1 MKGSRSVLLCLVV
14 AIVAGAFAAAG
25 ASAAEYGPKEFPE
38 VGRCVK
44 TALGA
49 GTYVGANCQ
58 FVAAPGKGRYEWV
71 PAETSEK
78 LSFVGGGGET
88 ILATLAHPRIS
99 CIATNISG
107 EWLNEKRALIKIEM
121 QGCTNQANVQCTTV
135 GGQNKSEISATV
147 LGEIGFIQNVEKKV
161 VVGMDFKPLAEG
173 TPLFS
178 YECGGGPLEQNAV
191 EGSVIAK
198 WKPIQSMK
206 TTFKAILHVRTNGT
220 QDPEKFET
228 GLKDTLTT
236 TYKSGLETLGSA
248 PSTLSIKEI
257 LGTSSKYE
265 IRVKEVP
272 FT

>member
-1 MKGSRSVLLCLVV
+1 MKGTRSVLLCLVV
-14 AIVAGAFAAAG
+14 ALAAGAFAAPI
-25 ASAAEYGPKEFPE
+25 ASAAEYGPKAFPE

-44 TALGA
+44 TAVGA
-49 GTYVGANCQ
+49 GTYVGGNCQ
-58 FVAAPGKGRYEWV
+58 FVAAPGKGRYEWIS
-71 PAETSEK
+71 ATASEK
-78 LSFVGGGGET
+78 LKFEGGSGET
-88 ILATLAHPRIS
+88 VLATSGHPTIR
-99 CIATNISG
+99 CIGTNFFG
-107 EWLNEKRALIKIEM
+107 EWVDEKRALVKVEM
-121 QGCTNQANVQCTTV
+121 QGCTNQQNVQCTSI
-135 GGQNKSEISATV
+135 GSPNNSEISSTV
-147 LGEIGFIQNVEKKV
+147 LTEIGFIQNVEKKV
-161 VVGMDFKPLAEG
+161 VVGMDFKPQFEQQA
-173 TPLFS
+173 LFT

-206 TTFKAILHVRTNGT
+206 ETFKGIFHVRVNGT

-257 LGTSSKYE
+257 SGTSSKYE

-272 FT
+272 FS